1 MELMRLAAVLS
12 LDDSAFKKGVN
23 DAETQGQKLAGKLKA
38 STIAA
43 GNIIANYAMK
53 GIDSINKVISGAV
66 DGYADYEQ
74 LIGGV
79 ETLFKD
85 SASKVSRYAKNSF
98 KTTGLSANQYMETVT
113 SFSASLLQGL
123 GGDTAK
129 AADIANMA
137 VTDMAD
143 NANKMGTDI
152 SSIQTA
158 YQGFAKQ
165 NYTMLDNL
173 KLGYGGTKEEMV
185 RLINDSGILDHKIK
199 DLNGITFDQII
210 QAIHKVQTEIGI
222 TGTTAKEAADTI
234 SGSKASLK
242 AAWEDLLSAV
252 GGEGDQKRLDET
264 MDSFKESFST
274 YMTNFIPTLVTT
286 ITNSGDLVTAIA
298 DSIASLPED
307 LLSKIGE
314 GAVEAGTDMVG
325 GLSKIT
331 HWLIGS
337 ITNLFKSASSDP
349 SKLAELGNAVGDFIG
364 SALADIIK
372 NAPDLIGGL
381 FNAGVTLAGSLIEGL
396 FSGLFGSGNELTDKM
411 EDIDKEMNDTIQEA
425 MTNSVRAQGILQYIT
440 DLGTEYGEAAKET
453 TEFKAAMAELN
464 KLVDVP
470 EWMVTQ
476 KTSLEELIRL
486 YGSYAREQEKQAI
499 DQAKRKALKEKE
511 DAMIEAEANLLSA
524 KANIKVLGSENAAA
538 FDAIEK
544 FFSGA
549 VSKDTGEA
557 LNFQLDRNADIE
569 QTKDAVRKALLDVT
583 GGAGNTAYE
592 EAKPQ
597 IDAWLKVLTDNT
609 PQLETLEASV
619 SDLESQVTQA
629 KTAYLTSSAAVDE
642 LTGSASGAAKALALI
657 KNPEM
662 GYNSGQYYN
671 WYYSNKAKKKA
682 KGDWNV
688 PYDNFPA
695 SLHRGEMVL
704 TASQARRYRDGESGV
719 SSEMVSA
726 IQGLRND
733 MQNIKLVVGRK
744 TFGRAVVNYGGDR
757 VSDYIGG
764 SDSRLAAGYGT

>member
-12 LDDSAFKKGVN
+12 LDDSSFQKGIDQAESKGKKFAN
-23 DAETQGQKLAGKLKA
+23 NLKA
-38 STIAA
+38 TTVAA

-53 GIDSINKVISGAV
+53 GIESIGKVVSGAV
-66 DGYADYEQ
+66 DGYADYQQ

-85 SASKVSRYAKNSF
+85 SSNKVSRYAKNSF

-123 GGDTAK
+123 GGNTEK
-129 AADIANMA
+129 AADLANMA

-152 SSIQTA
+152 ASIQTA

-199 DLNGITFDQII
+199 DLDGITFDQLVL
-210 QAIHKVQTEIGI
+210 AIHQIQTEMGI
-222 TGTTAKEAADTI
+222 TGTTAKEAAETI
-234 SGSKASLK
+234 SGSKASLA
-242 AAWEDLLSAV
+242 AAWQDLLSAV

-264 MDSFKESFST
+264 MDNFKTSFST
-274 YMTNFIPTLVTT
+274 YMENFIPTLVTT
-286 ITNSGDLVTAIA
+286 VTNSGGLVTAIA
-298 DSIASLPED
+298 DSIANLPTD

-314 GAVEAGTDMVG
+314 EAVEAGTDMVS

-331 HWLIGS
+331 HWIIES
-337 ITNLFKSASSDP
+337 ITNMFKSASADP
-349 SKLAELGNAVGDFIG
+349 SKIAELGNAVGDFIG
-364 SALADIIK
+364 SALADIVK
-372 NAPDLIGGL
+372 NAPTIITGL
-381 FNAGVTLAGSLIEGL
+381 FDAGVALAGSLIEGL
-396 FSGLFGSGNELTDKM
+396 FSGLFGSDNELLDKM
-411 EDIDKEMNDTIQEA
+411 EQADKEMNESIKEA
-425 MTNSVRAQGILQYIT
+425 MTNSVKAQGILEYIKE
-440 DLGTEYGEAAKET
+440 LGAEYGEAAKET
-453 TEFKAAMAELN
+453 QEFKSAMAELN
-464 KLVDVP
+464 TLVDVP

-476 KTSLEELIRL
+476 KTSLEDLIRL
-486 YGSYAREQEKQAI
+486 YSSYAHEQEKQAI

-524 KANIKVLGSENAAA
+524 KSQVKVYEWENEGA
-538 FDAIEK
+538 FNALEK

-549 VSKDTGEA
+549 KSKATGEDV
-557 LNFQLDRNADIE
+557 NFKLDREASAE
-569 QTKDAVRKALLDVT
+569 QIASAVWQTFNDVT
-583 GGAGNTAYE
+583 GGAGNQAYE
-592 EAKPQ
+592 EGKPK
-597 IDAWLKVLTDNT
+597 IEAWLKTLTDNE
-609 PQLETLEASV
+609 PQIETLKNSI
-619 SDLESQVTQA
+619 SGLEDQVTIA

-642 LTGSASGAAKALALI
+642 LTGSASGAAQALALLQH
-657 KNPEM
+657 PET

-671 WYYSNKAKKKA
+671 WKYSGGKKA

-688 PYDNFPA
+688 PYDMTTQ
-695 SLHRGEMVL
+695 LHRGEMVL

-719 SSEMVSA
+719 SGEMVAA

-744 TFGRAVVNYGGDR
+744 TFGRAVVNYGGER
-757 VSDYIGG
+757 VNDYIGG
-764 SDSRLAAGYGT
+764 AESRLAAGYGT